1 MRISIPD
8 VMISGDVLKCS
19 PNPCLRGVCNA
30 SMPIARQCQCH
41 DGFGGLDCGTSMS
54 SLLNLVTK
62 SPRKYFMIIE
72 KGKFEVGIG
81 NVSRVVR
88 KRFFLHM
95 QKKDADQLRG
105 DLEADQRLCFRY
117 IGRIIPLRLKSQ
129 VSSHLLWL
137 YSPICVRPGRKT
149 RRPVFSQRGLK

>member
-30 SMPIARQCQCH
+30 SMPIARQCQCP

-62 SPRKYFMIIE
+62 SPKKYFMIIE

-81 NVSRVVR
+81 NLSRVVR
-88 KRFFLHM
+88 KPFF
-95 QKKDADQLRG
+95 AC
-105 DLEADQRLCFRY
+105 A
-117 IGRIIPLRLKSQ
+117 
-129 VSSHLLWL
+129 
-137 YSPICVRPGRKT
+137 KT
-149 RRPVFSQRGLK
+149 KTQISFAVTSKLISAFVFAT